1 MKNKQGFTLIE
12 LLTVVLIIGI
22 LTAVGLPQYGK
33 VVERGY
39 VAEAEA
45 MLRTIYD
52 SSERL
57 AGEFG
62 YKSYDQLV
70 SFKGEDEYSFARLD
84 MFDKENLPAG
94 CNLEEDGG
102 KTLTCA
108 RFAYKISLDEFV
120 VAKKIGGR
128 NYKDTYIL
136 LHRDTMRLFCQPAP
150 DDKYAEACDIYNLP
164 VKEAGI
170 AF

>member
-33 VVERGY
+33 VVERSY

-62 YKSYDQLV
+62 YRSYAQLV
-70 SFKGEDEYSFARLD
+70 SFKGEDGYSFARMD
-84 MFDKENLPAG
+84 MFDKENLPVG
-94 CNLEEDGG
+94 CHLDVDGG

-108 RFAYKISLDEFV
+108 RFAYKVLVGGFV
-120 VAKKIGGR
+120 AAKKIGGR
-128 NYKDTYIL
+128 NYLGTYIL
-136 LHRDTMRLFCQPAP
+136 LHRDTMRLYCQPAS
-150 DDKYAEACDIYNLP
+150 DDKEAEACDIYNLP